1 MVTSQQLRQDHQT
14 GRWMREAA
22 KGRETVP
29 LYEMGDDGLK
39 RRQAWQAGWDERDS
53 EIKRERAA

>member
-1 MVTSQQLRQDHQT
+1 MAGSDGKRNAHQA

-22 KGRETVP
+22 KGRESVP
-29 LYEMGDDGLK
+29 MYEMGPDGHELRK
-39 RRQAWQAGWDERDS
+39 AWQAGWDERDS